1 MPAGVA
7 PPAEEPETATGRGLS
22 PQDPETVAEPDSRPP
37 VVGWLLVPAGL
48 WTEFDAPQVR
58 RLHSLGLKN
67 ISGPPP
73 APTA

>member
-1 MPAGVA
+1 M
-7 PPAEEPETATGRGLS
+7 
-22 PQDPETVAEPDSRPP
+22 AEPDSRPP